1 VPAGSKNLNSIHLV
15 GDPGDI
21 NFQNERRLGKWTGAG
36 GRRGRLGIGIRVYV
50 YPAVVAIVAVV
61 AGMLTDLEQR

>member
-1 VPAGSKNLNSIHLV
+1 MDRG
-15 GDPGDI
+15 
-21 NFQNERRLGKWTGAG
+21 G